1 MTDYYTPKV
10 VMPMLQRIYP
20 TMMNESDIL
29 GEGIIHHNRIWDDE
43 AKQLRGCTFL
53 SKSRL
58 KRLIKTWRP
67 IAKYGGTFIAV
78 VEYESGKPT
87 SKTWEKFR
95 TPEKKDDFIVK
106 LANLSDL
113 HGIIKM
119 HAGHIWLRKV
129 NDPKELNIDA
139 TIIDRISAKLGL
151 ERM

>member
-1 MTDYYTPKV
+1 
-10 VMPMLQRIYP
+10 MPMLKRVYP
-20 TMMNESDIL
+20 TMIME
-29 GEGIIHHNRIWDDE
+29 EGMIHHSWIWDDE
-43 AKQLRGCTFL
+43 AEQLRGCTFL

-95 TPEKKDDFIVK
+95 IPEQNDDFIVK

-119 HAGHIWLRKV
+119 HSGHIWLRKV
-129 NDPKELNIDA
+129 NDPKELNIDE
-139 TIIDRISAKLGL
+139 TIVDRIANKLGL
-151 ERM
+151 EGFGK

>member
-1 MTDYYTPKV
+1 MTNYYTPKAV
-10 VMPMLQRIYP
+10 IPMLKRIYP
-20 TMMNESDIL
+20 TMIME
-29 GEGIIHHNRIWDDE
+29 EGIIHHNRIWDDE
-43 AKQLRGCTFL
+43 VEQLRGCTFL

-67 IAKYGGTFIAV
+67 IAKYGGIFIAV
-78 VEYESGKPT
+78 VEYEAGKPT

-95 TPEKKDDFIVK
+95 IPEKTDDFIVK

-119 HAGHIWLRKV
+119 HTGHIWLRKV

-139 TIIDRISAKLGL
+139 TTLNRISMKLGRRRL
-151 ERM
+151 

>member
-1 MTDYYTPKV
+1 M
-10 VMPMLQRIYP
+10 
-20 TMMNESDIL
+20 E
-29 GEGIIHHNRIWDDE
+29 EGMIHHAWIWDNE
-43 AKQLRGCTFL
+43 AEQLRGCTFL

-95 TPEKKDDFIVK
+95 IPEQNDDFIVK

-119 HAGHIWLRKV
+119 HSGHIWLRKV
-129 NDPKELNIDA
+129 NDPRELNIDE
-139 TIIDRISAKLGL
+139 TIVDRIANKMGL
-151 ERM
+151 KGFGK